1 MTFPPGITPP
11 VKISGKWPPRLG
23 TAAAGAVGILLFP
36 APDLGFLAWVAFVP
50 LLLAVRGAHN
60 RREAMVRGWF
70 GGFGFVVATL
80 YWLLPNLIY
89 FFPLA
94 AAAMALLWV
103 PWGLLVWAVLRP
115 GPAADDGTRPG
126 PFGWGRAAL
135 ALVAVPSAWVLIE
148 TARSWK
154 PFGGPWSML
163 GASQWDHPEEL
174 GLASVG
180 GVWLLSFAI
189 MLANTAVT
197 LMLTARVPVRAACAG
212 LAACA
217 VVGGPVW
224 FALHPLTAVPSDGS
238 GTLTVALVQPGV
250 VHDPQA
256 RDEKGVAITKALA
269 GRHVGLVV
277 WGESSGADELATNPA
292 DQRQITAL
300 SRELDAPIVVNAN
313 ATPNPQDLEKVSYVY
328 TADGVQGQY
337 AKTRLVM
344 FGEYIPFSG
353 QLHWLTKL
361 TKAAG
366 QNMVP
371 GSGLSVFQ
379 VAGMN
384 LGPLI
389 CFESAFPDMA
399 RTEADHG
406 AQILVYQSED
416 STFQGS
422 WEPAQHA
429 SLAAL
434 RAAETG
440 RPAVQASLAG
450 VSAAFDAQG
459 RELAWLS
466 KDAVGS
472 VVASVPMQLAET
484 PYDRYGNYVPIAC
497 AVLVAMSVLIAFRLR
512 LAANPSER
520 EPEKIM
526 SVA

>member
-1 MTFPPGITPP
+1 MTPP
-11 VKISGKWPPRLG
+11 VNNSGKWPPRLG
-23 TAAAGAVGILLFP
+23 TIAAGAVGILLFP

-50 LLLAVRGAHN
+50 LLLLVRAAPN
-60 RREAMVRGWF
+60 RREAMVRGWC
-70 GGFGFVVATL
+70 GGFGFLFATL
-80 YWLLPNLIY
+80 YWLLPNLVY

-94 AAAMALLWV
+94 AAVMALLWA
-103 PWGLLVWAVLRP
+103 PWGLLAWAVLRP
-115 GPAADDGTRPG
+115 GPPAADGTAPG
-126 PFGWGRAAL
+126 PFGWGRALL
-135 ALVAVPSAWVLIE
+135 ALVAVPASWVLIE
-148 TARSWK
+148 TVRSWK

-180 GVWLLSFAI
+180 GIWLLSYAI
-189 MLANTAVT
+189 MLSNTCIV
-197 LMLTARVPVRAACAG
+197 LVLTGRVPVRAASAG
-212 LAACA
+212 VAAAA
-217 VVGGPVW
+217 VVAGPVW
-224 FALHPLTAVPSDGS
+224 FAAHPLSTGASSGDGA
-238 GTLTVALVQPGV
+238 LAVALVQPGV

-277 WGESSGADELATNPA
+277 WGESSAADELPTNPA
-292 DQRQITAL
+292 DRQQLMAL
-300 SRELDAPIVVNAN
+300 SAEVNAPIMVNAN
-313 ATPNPQDLEKVSYVY
+313 ATPSPGNLEKVSYVY

-353 QLHWLTKL
+353 QLHWLTNF

-366 QNMVP
+366 QNLVP

-389 CFESAFPDMA
+389 CFESAFPDMG
-399 RTEADHG
+399 RSEAQSG

-416 STFQGS
+416 TTFQGS

-466 KDAVGS
+466 KDDIGS
-472 VVASVPMQLAET
+472 VVATVPTQVAET
-484 PYDRYGNYVPIAC
+484 PYDRLGNYVPIAC
-497 AVLVAMSVLIAFRLR
+497 AVLVALSVLVAFRLR
-512 LAANPSER
+512 LAANPQER

-526 SVA
+526 SVV